1 MSAPSLEE
9 QVRMILAIGRRQ
21 PEEATWPAHLQLQ
34 TEEENAIYGLL
45 VQGEF
50 VQTRGC
56 QFRPNG
62 APYDLMKCQLTA
74 KGQQIYQAAE
84 DDFQRGVGL
93 LGGKE

>member
-21 PEEATWPAHLQLQ
+21 PDEAALPAHLQLQ
-34 TEEENAIYGLL
+34 TEGENAIYSLL
-45 VQGEF
+45 VQEGI

-62 APYDLMKCQLTA
+62 ASYDLMKCQLTV
-74 KGQQIYQAAE
+74 KGRQIYQAAE
-84 DDFQRGVGL
+84 DNFQSGVQL
-93 LGGKE
+93 LEQKE